1 MKVGG
6 AQALQMAVDQP
17 RRGQVGVVGED
28 LREPAAQ
35 QTECRQVRAAQVR
48 LDQLQVLDHLTGGQ
62 LIGLTVAQA
71 PEVGAARTG
80 GLGTAKEEASSAVS
94 VRPAVMVLF
103 YRRSPPGTGGCSP
116 RSRVPTRGSL
126 RTAAPRTGRWRP
138 STD

>member
-6 AQALQMAVDQP
+6 AQALQTAVDQP

-62 LIGLTVAQA
+62 LIGLTVVQA
-71 PEVGAARTG
+71 PEVRCREDRW
-80 GLGTAKEEASSAVS
+80 LGTAKEEASSAVS
-94 VRPAVMVLF
+94 VRPAGHGPVL
-103 YRRSPPGTGGCSP
+103 SQIVPGHRGIVLPGPGC
-116 RSRVPTRGSL
+116 RQEGV
-126 RTAAPRTGRWRP
+126 
-138 STD
+138 